1 MKITPHITASITL
14 ARTTEHL
21 LLFNFSKLILLSG
34 GFQVKLGL
42 TIVLIMAE
50 QTGPENL
57 DLRWLGAAE
66 ALFHLNFKVASKRRR
81 AIQSGHA

>member
-34 GFQVKLGL
+34 GKVKLGL